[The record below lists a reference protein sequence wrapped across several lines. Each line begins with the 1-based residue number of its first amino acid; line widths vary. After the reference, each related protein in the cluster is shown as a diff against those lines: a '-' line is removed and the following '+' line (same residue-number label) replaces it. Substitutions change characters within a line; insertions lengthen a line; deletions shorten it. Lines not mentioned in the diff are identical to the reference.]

1 MVMHHM
7 VMHHMLLQA
16 LHEELTWARLTGKAR
31 PANFPP
37 NTSCSR
43 AALALDALAA
53 PPRSFDTST
62 ALRGRGPT
70 QLLPSRAKHMAA
82 ASAAIAAG
90 KHAACLSEK
99 ERNSLLKQLHRD
111 NKWLLEQLRDSNAA
125 LEEWHQKVEA
135 EQEARNPNARPES

>member
-1 MVMHHM
+1 MV
-7 VMHHMLLQA
+7 LQA
-16 LHEELTWARLTGKAR
+16 LQEKLTWARLTGKVR

-43 AALALDALAA
+43 AALAVDALAA
-53 PPRSFDTST
+53 LPRSFDTST
-62 ALRGRGPT
+62 AQGSKKRMP
-70 QLLPSRAKHMAA
+70 LLPSRAKHMAA

-90 KHAACLSEK
+90 KHAACLSEG

-125 LEEWHQKVEA
+125 LEELHQKVEA
-135 EQEARNPNARPES
+135 EQEARSHKHQAKP